1 MEQLSC
7 GVYYSEHTST
17 KEYNMSTNGSGKIFR
32 FPIDKGG
39 KHSGDYEYG
48 EYTIQFGGEALEEL
62 ERIRKLGGHT
72 ELYGVISSALG
83 YYMQSLDHVADG
95 GRVLLE
101 DLPTSR
107 KLLGIKISSYG
118 RIREV
123 LFPDVIRRD

>member
-1 MEQLSC
+1 
-7 GVYYSEHTST
+7 
-17 KEYNMSTNGSGKIFR
+17 MSTNGSGKTLI
-32 FPIDKGG
+32 FPIDQGG

-62 ERIRKLGGHT
+62 ERIRKLGGHL
-72 ELYGVISSALG
+72 ELYDVIASALG

-101 DLPTSR
+101 DQPISR
-107 KLLGIKISSYG
+107 SILGIKISSIG

-123 LFPDVIRRD
+123 LFPYVRRRE